1 MITFD
6 QGTYFSASFVR
17 HIEHSAQPLNEC
29 YCQAVVRTHAA
40 CSSSTR
46 RQWPVNQTS
55 KHVKLLGRLLAK
67 TSTGIGTVSTAAN
80 VLSLHLS
87 FAVPRTPEGFY
98 RTTGGLQAAIDRALV
113 YAPYADLLW
122 LETGKPDLAEAR
134 AFARK
139 IREKYPGKWFVY
151 NLSPS
156 FNWSQAGFNGTS
168 FPNSSVLCLSTNGL
182 SRCRS

>member
-1 MITFD
+1 MSMPR
-6 QGTYFSASFVR
+6 GV
-17 HIEHSAQPLNEC
+17 HSC
-29 YCQAVVRTHAA
+29 
-40 CSSSTR
+40 
-46 RQWPVNQTS
+46 
-55 KHVKLLGRLLAK
+55 
-67 TSTGIGTVSTAAN
+67 
-80 VLSLHLS
+80 

-134 AFARK
+134 TFARK

-168 FPNSSVLCLSTNGL
+168 LLHGSILCLRATNAL
-182 SRCRS
+182 NRCRS